1 MPQTNAEK
9 NKIRMERKVA
19 SHNLLK
25 ELAIKC
31 GVMQHSRDGSG
42 FDEFISLLES
52 GEFKLEFVETGD

>member
-9 NKIRMERKVA
+9 NQIRQQRKIA

-25 ELAIKC
+25 ELAMKC
-31 GVMQHSRDGSG
+31 GVMRNSRDGHG

>member
-25 ELAIKC
+25 ELFVKC
-31 GVMQHSRDGSG
+31 GIMRHLRDGDG
-42 FDEFISLLES
+42 FDEGLKLLES
-52 GEFKLEFVETGD
+52 GEFKLEFVEGNE